1 MFPVCLNE
9 DDLSRILYWHS
20 VFTKTNK
27 PEIKDEGPAT
37 KIKALLI
44 SMMEEAEEDGED
56 SRSMSSMRRFRR

>member
-9 DDLSRILYWHS
+9 DDLSSILYWHS

-27 PEIKDEGPAT
+27 PEIKDEGPDT

-44 SMMEEAEEDGED
+44 SMMEEDEEDT
-56 SRSMSSMRRFRR
+56 RSMSSMRRFHP

>member
-44 SMMEEAEEDGED
+44 SMMEEDEED

>member
-20 VFTKTNK
+20 VFIKTNK
-27 PEIKDEGPAT
+27 PEIKDEGPAA

-44 SMMEEAEEDGED
+44 SMMEEDEEDT
-56 SRSMSSMRRFRR
+56 RSMSSMRRFHP

>member
-1 MFPVCLNE
+1 MIFPVCINA

-44 SMMEEAEEDGED
+44 SMMEEDEGD
-56 SRSMSSMRRFRR
+56 SVSRSMRRFHP

>member
-20 VFTKTNK
+20 EFIKTKE
-27 PEIKDEGPAT
+27 PEMKDEGPAT

-44 SMMEEAEEDGED
+44 SMMEEDEEDT
-56 SRSMSSMRRFRR
+56 RSMSSMRRFHP

>member
-9 DDLSRILYWHS
+9 DDLSRILYLHS

-44 SMMEEAEEDGED
+44 SMMEEDEED
-56 SRSMSSMRRFRR
+56 SRSMSSMRRFHP

>member
-44 SMMEEAEEDGED
+44 SMMEEDEEDT
-56 SRSMSSMRRFRR
+56 RSMSSMRRFHP

>member
-1 MFPVCLNE
+1 MFPVCLNA
-9 DDLSRILYWHS
+9 DDLSRVLYWHS

-44 SMMEEAEEDGED
+44 SMMEEDEED
-56 SRSMSSMRRFRR
+56 SRSMNSMRRSHP

>member
-44 SMMEEAEEDGED
+44 SMMEEDEEDT
-56 SRSMSSMRRFRR
+56 RSMNSMRRFHP

>member
-1 MFPVCLNE
+1 MFPVCINA

-27 PEIKDEGPAT
+27 PEIKDEGPAA

-44 SMMEEAEEDGED
+44 SMMEDDEED
-56 SRSMSSMRRFRR
+56 SRGMGGPRGLYR

>member
-1 MFPVCLNE
+1 MFPVCINA

-20 VFTKTNK
+20 VFIKTNK

-44 SMMEEAEEDGED
+44 SMKEDDDEGSPGRGG
-56 SRSMSSMRRFRR
+56 SRRMYG

>member
-20 VFTKTNK
+20 VFIKTNT
-27 PEIKDEGPAT
+27 PDIKDEGPAT

-44 SMMEEAEEDGED
+44 SMMEEDGED
-56 SRSMSSMRRFRR
+56 TRSMSSMRRFHP

>member
-1 MFPVCLNE
+1 MFPVRINA
-9 DDLSRILYWHS
+9 DDLSRVLYWHS

-44 SMMEEAEEDGED
+44 SMMEEDEED

>member
-1 MFPVCLNE
+1 MFPVCINA

-44 SMMEEAEEDGED
+44 SMMEEDEED
-56 SRSMSSMRRFRR
+56 SRSMSSMRRFHP

>member
-9 DDLSRILYWHS
+9 EDLSRILYWHS
-20 VFTKTNK
+20 VFIKTNK

-44 SMMEEAEEDGED
+44 SMMEEDEEDT
-56 SRSMSSMRRFRR
+56 RSMSSMRRFHP

>member
-20 VFTKTNK
+20 VFIKTNK

-44 SMMEEAEEDGED
+44 SMKEDDDESSPGVGG
-56 SRSMSSMRRFRR
+56 SRRMYG

>member
-1 MFPVCLNE
+1 MFPVCINA

-20 VFTKTNK
+20 VFIKTNK

-44 SMMEEAEEDGED
+44 SMKEDDDESPRGMGNPGGLY
-56 SRSMSSMRRFRR
+56 R

>member
-20 VFTKTNK
+20 VFIKTNK

-44 SMMEEAEEDGED
+44 SMMEEDGED
-56 SRSMSSMRRFRR
+56 TRSMSSMRRFHP

>member
-20 VFTKTNK
+20 VFVKTNK
-27 PEIKDEGPAT
+27 PEIKDEGPAA

-44 SMMEEAEEDGED
+44 SMMEEDEEDT
-56 SRSMSSMRRFRR
+56 RSMSSMRRFPP

>member
-27 PEIKDEGPAT
+27 PEIKDVGPAT

-44 SMMEEAEEDGED
+44 SMMEEDEEDT
-56 SRSMSSMRRFRR
+56 RSMSSMRRFHP

>member
-44 SMMEEAEEDGED
+44 SMKEDDEEDT
-56 SRSMSSMRRFRR
+56 RSMSSMRRFHP

>member
-1 MFPVCLNE
+1 MFPVCINA

-44 SMMEEAEEDGED
+44 SMMEEDEEDT
-56 SRSMSSMRRFRR
+56 RSMSSMRRFHP

>member
-20 VFTKTNK
+20 VFIKTNK

-44 SMMEEAEEDGED
+44 SMMEEDEED
-56 SRSMSSMRRFRR
+56 SRSMSSMRRFHP